1 MKKNDDN
8 KYIRIGIF
16 AVVFLLGL
24 FVSIIENNGWIALIA
39 CVGVPLLYIPYGIS
53 DWKRRKQD
61 NPPEKQNKP
70 AKTAAAE
77 APVKKENTSEPPG
90 RAISEEK
97 TFTLLGRGRGL
108 GYGTSAWMRQTDKGF
123 EVIVEYHAP
132 NPFEHFGT
140 SAIVPS
146 EIIGQMS
153 LPVLQN
159 WMYTNAIPAFHEEIT
174 AKEEDY
180 RQFLRE
186 CDVKKQT
193 TTEIRFTYPIGTVF
207 EKIRNTANEK
217 FIYCLDF
224 KEPHYTIGHY
234 RITVDSNV
242 TLDLFFE
249 QIYETG
255 AIFESGVIF
264 AQWTVTK
271 SSDNSDSKTK
281 PERSDIYILTDNA
294 YHNVLGM
301 LGAWKPI

>member
-24 FVSIIENNGWIALIA
+24 FVSIKEKNGWIALIA

-61 NPPEKQNKP
+61 NPPEKHNKP
-70 AKTAAAE
+70 AKT
-77 APVKKENTSEPPG
+77 V
-90 RAISEEK
+90 
-97 TFTLLGRGRGL
+97 
-108 GYGTSAWMRQTDKGF
+108 
-123 EVIVEYHAP
+123 AP
-132 NPFEHFGT
+132 N
-140 SAIVPS
+140 
-146 EIIGQMS
+146 
-153 LPVLQN
+153 
-159 WMYTNAIPAFHEEIT
+159 
-174 AKEEDY
+174 
-180 RQFLRE
+180 
-186 CDVKKQT
+186 
-193 TTEIRFTYPIGTVF
+193 FTF
-207 EKIRNTANEK
+207 
-217 FIYCLDF
+217 
-224 KEPHYTIGHY
+224 
-234 RITVDSNV
+234 
-242 TLDLFFE
+242 DLFFE

-281 PERSDIYILTDNA
+281 PERSDIYILTDSA

>member
-24 FVSIIENNGWIALIA
+24 FVSIIEKNGWIALIT
-39 CVGVPLLYIPYGIS
+39 CVAVPLLYIPYGIS
-53 DWKRRKQD
+53 DWKRKKQD

-77 APVKKENTSEPPG
+77 APAKKENTSEPPQQ
-90 RAISEEK
+90 ANSAEK
-97 TFTLLGRGRGL
+97 TFSLLGRGR
-108 GYGTSAWMRQTDKGF
+108 YGTSAWMRQTDKGF
-123 EVIVEYHAP
+123 EVNVEYHAP

-140 SAIVPS
+140 SAIVPE

-153 LPVLQN
+153 LPVLRN
-159 WMYTNAIPAFHEEIT
+159 WMYTNATPAFHEEIT

-186 CDVKKQT
+186 CGVKKQT

-242 TLDLFFE
+242 TFDLFFE

-255 AIFESGVIF
+255 AIFESGVIL

-281 PERSDIYILTDNA
+281 PERSDIYILTDSA
-294 YHNVLGM
+294 YHNILGM
-301 LGAWKPI
+301 LSAWKPI